1 MSKGSSAT
9 KSESPRARAAARSPA
24 VVLRS
29 LLDGVAP
36 PRKSAHEGGRWIPA
50 LDACYRALALAP
62 ADPELHLLLA
72 EIYEARG
79 WAELGSDKLLLLVRL
94 ADVTGDP
101 DIRGRACTLG
111 AALYPGEPR
120 LAAVCG

>member
-1 MSKGSSAT
+1 MLF
-9 KSESPRARAAARSPA
+9 RS
-24 VVLRS
+24 
-29 LLDGVAP
+29 
-36 PRKSAHEGGRWIPA
+36 PA

-101 DIRGRACTLG
+101 DTRGRACTLG